1 MKCDAF
7 GLIYTGDNNPR
18 LRDLTVSRAVGA
30 LPIGGRYRV
39 IDFVLSDLVN
49 SGVSSVGLITQ
60 KNYHSLMD
68 HVGSGKE
75 WDLHRKREGLF
86 LLPPF
91 LTKDSE
97 GIYRGSADAIR
108 ACLGYVRRC
117 KQKYVILSGSHILF
131 NTTFEEMFAQHIDT
145 KADITMMYN
154 EESDFRPEDQNNDL
168 RIYLGEGGRVTGME
182 LDPYRPGSNLRGL
195 DLFIMEKNLL
205 EYLVED
211 AYAHG
216 DYAFIRDI
224 LLKKCDSLR
233 IYGWRYDGYTARI
246 DSVGSY
252 YRANMDMLKPDVR
265 NELFDRRHPIY
276 TKVKDEISAVY
287 GADAHVTGSVLAD
300 GCSVRGTVTDSVLF
314 RGVHIGEGTT
324 VRNSILMQGVT
335 VEDGVTLDNV
345 IIDKGAVVRKGRTL
359 IGYESFPIILRKNI
373 TV

>member
-1 MKCDAF
+1 MSFDAF
-7 GLIYTGDNNPR
+7 GLIYTGDANPR

-30 LPIGGRYRV
+30 LPFGGRYRV

-49 SGVSSVGLITQ
+49 SGVNSVGLITQ

-117 KQKYVILSGSHILF
+117 KQKYVILSGSHIIF
-131 NTTFEEMFAQHIDT
+131 NTTFNEMLERHIET
-145 KADITMMYN
+145 KADITLMYN
-154 EESDFRPEDQNNDL
+154 EETDFHPEDQNSDL
-168 RIYLGEGGRVTGME
+168 RLYLADDGRVTGME
-182 LDPYRPGSNLRGL
+182 LDPYRPGSPYRGL
-195 DLFIMEKNLL
+195 DVFIMEKNLL

-216 DYAFIRDI
+216 EYAFIRDI

-233 IYGWRYDGYTARI
+233 IFGWRYDGYAARI

-252 YRANMDMLKPDVR
+252 YRANMDMLDPAVR
-265 NELFDRRHPIY
+265 AELYDRKHPIY
-276 TKVKDEISAVY
+276 TKVKDEISASY
-287 GADAHVTGSVLAD
+287 GPEAAVTGSILAD
-300 GCSVRGTVTDSVLF
+300 GCSIRGTVSDSVLF
-314 RGVHIGEGTT
+314 RGVHVGEGTT
-324 VRNSILMQGVT
+324 VRNSIIMQGVII
-335 VEDGVTLDNV
+335 EDGCTLDNV
-345 IIDKGAVVRKGRTL
+345 IIDKGATIRKGRTL
-359 IGYESFPIILRKNI
+359 IGYESFPIILKKNI